1 MKKFALGLALSFSA
15 LSVAHAAGTPPVGN
29 AQAGAAKAAVCAA
42 CHGPDGNSLAPT
54 FPKLAGQS
62 EKYLYKQMVEIKENK
77 TRQVPQMA
85 GMLVG
90 LSEQDMADIAAH
102 FASKGMSNGAAKKEL
117 VALGEQIFRAGIK
130 EKGLPACTGC
140 HSPSGQGNA
149 PAGFPRLSGQ
159 HADYMVTQ
167 LKNFQT
173 GARSNDGDA
182 RTMRDVAYKLTEQE
196 MQAVASFASGL
207 H

>member
-15 LSVAHAAGTPPVGN
+15 LSAVHAAGTPPVGN

-62 EKYLYKQMVEIKENK
+62 EKYLFKQLQDIKANK
-77 TRQVPQMA
+77 TRQAPQMTA
-85 GMLVG
+85 IVAG
-90 LSEQDMADIAAH
+90 LSDQDMADLAAH
-102 FASKGMSNGAAKKEL
+102 FASKSMSNGAAKKEL
-117 VALGEQIFRAGIK
+117 VTLGEQIFRAGIK